1 MSSIGLTTLGMFD
14 GPVTRGVGNIVVQKE
29 EEKIIRPN
37 ILVRDVEF
45 KNQLYKNIQEDF
57 IVVKSVK

>member
-1 MSSIGLTTLGMFD
+1 MSSITLTTLGMFD

-37 ILVRDVEF
+37 IFVKDIEF
-45 KNQLYKNIQEDF
+45 KKSLYKNIQEDF
-57 IVVKSVK
+57 ITVKSVK

>member
-14 GPVTRGVGNIVVQKE
+14 GPVTRGVGNIVIQKE
-29 EEKIIRPN
+29 ETTIPKPN
-37 ILVRDVEF
+37 IFVKDVEF
-45 KNQLYKNIQEDF
+45 KKSLYKNIQEDF